1 MFNRQRPDNEH
12 RRKPSAVELF
22 SRLKGP
28 EEELEKAACAT
39 LKLEEVGGGFP
50 VAEYVKETLQG
61 KALNADKMLLAVHL
75 ADGKHKGRLV
85 WKTAPDLPLPK
96 KRQVPQKMAPVST
109 QRRGQG
115 VGGGVC

>member
-1 MFNRQRPDNEH
+1 MFNRQRPERER
-12 RRKPSAVELF
+12 RRKPSPVELF

-39 LKLEEVGGGFP
+39 LNLEEVGSGFP
-50 VAEYVKETLQG
+50 VAKYVKETLQV
-61 KALNADKMLLAVHL
+61 KQLNAAEMLLAVHL
-75 ADGKHKGRLV
+75 ADGKHEDRLV
-85 WKTAPDLPLPK
+85 WKTAPDVPLPK
-96 KRQVPQKMAPVST
+96 KRKEPQQMPPVST